1 MGAQLNI
8 KDADTIRLARELSS
22 QLGMSVTAI
31 VREALEEK
39 AQRRASDRQAKI
51 DAVNAIVADFQ
62 RTLPEEWRGKTSKE
76 IMDALYDEDGAP
88 VR

>member
-1 MGAQLNI
+1 VGAQLNI